1 MRHDRPKDLLQD
13 ILDFIS
19 RIERW
24 TAHEPDWVDAPDE
37 RTLYAVLHALQCIGE
52 AGSRLPS
59 EIVDRAPEVPWAKI
73 RGMRNVI
80 VHDYTGID
88 KDIIRQ
94 TVMQWLPELRVAVE
108 AISQRLSPN

>member
-1 MRHDRPKDLLQD
+1 MKGLFSLSSM
-13 ILDFIS
+13 LCK
-19 RIERW
+19 
-24 TAHEPDWVDAPDE
+24 
-37 RTLYAVLHALQCIGE
+37 CIGE

-59 EIVDRAPEVPWAKI
+59 DIVDRAPEVPWAKI

-88 KDIIRQ
+88 KNIIQQ